1 MNINAIKL
9 LLHLK
14 NGSLS
19 NKEKIVVNYY
29 FKNIALLKIL
39 YKEGFIQSFKIKS
52 DINSNLFFT
61 IILRSY
67 QNKAI
72 FKNLKLISTPS
83 LSRYFTF
90 KDLIKLNDKRFTFFL
105 STDKGVLTILECKKQ
120 KLGGKLLFLC

>member
-52 DINSNLFFT
+52 DINSKLFFT

>member
-52 DINSNLFFT
+52 DINSKLFFT

-72 FKNLKLISTPS
+72 FKHLKLISTPS